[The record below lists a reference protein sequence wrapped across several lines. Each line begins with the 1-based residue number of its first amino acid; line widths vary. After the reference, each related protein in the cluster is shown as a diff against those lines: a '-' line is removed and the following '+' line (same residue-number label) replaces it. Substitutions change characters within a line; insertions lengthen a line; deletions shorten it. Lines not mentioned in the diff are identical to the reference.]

1 MNLKPGIKT
10 TEFYATLALL
20 VGALLVA
27 FDVIQPAEQENV
39 QAMLAELLT
48 ALAAFF
54 SAAHVVAR
62 YIHGR
67 TQLKLQALGDRE
79 I

>member
-1 MNLKPGIKT
+1 
-10 TEFYATLALL
+10 
-20 VGALLVA
+20 
-27 FDVIQPAEQENV
+27 
-39 QAMLAELLT
+39 MLAELLT

-67 TQLKLQALGDRE
+67 TQLKLQALDDRKG
-79 I
+79 